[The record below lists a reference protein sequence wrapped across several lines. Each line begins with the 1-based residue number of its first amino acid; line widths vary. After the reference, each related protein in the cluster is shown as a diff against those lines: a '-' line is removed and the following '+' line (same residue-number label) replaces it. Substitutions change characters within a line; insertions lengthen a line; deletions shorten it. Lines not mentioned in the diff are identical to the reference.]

1 MSSWDLRK
9 SLSSLFIKKLVEVGA
24 NMVPMA
30 VPNNCF
36 LTLHFYNFNKL
47 SVGMCSFSFSSK
59 ASLRAIKSALCGIL
73 G

>member
-1 MSSWDLRK
+1 
-9 SLSSLFIKKLVEVGA
+9 
-24 NMVPMA
+24 MVPMA

-59 ASLRAIKSALCGIL
+59 ASLRAIKLALCGIL
-73 G
+73 RQRPITCTLTKFSL